1 MTRRLPEWPVER
13 QVVAGI
19 VAAALA
25 EDVGP
30 GDLTTR
36 LCVPAGA
43 RAVGTIIAKEQGIHS
58 GLYVAEEVFRQL
70 DEEVVFEAF
79 VGEGDAIEAGTI
91 LARVTGAARPMLTG
105 ERVALN
111 FLQHLC
117 GIATLANVYA
127 KAIEG
132 TGCVLL
138 DTRKTMPGLRALEK
152 AAVRAGGGYNHRFA
166 LYDGLLIK
174 DNHIRAAG
182 GVAAAI
188 EAARR
193 GVHPGLRIEVEA
205 QSFEQIEEALEAGAD
220 IILLD
225 NFPPEQVA
233 EAVRRIK
240 GRAKTEASGGITLEN
255 IRAYAEAGV
264 DFVSAGALTH
274 SAPALDLSL
283 ELAGDDAAEA

>member
-1 MTRRLPEWPVER
+1 MRRLPEWPVER
-13 QVVAGI
+13 QVVASI
-19 VAAALA
+19 VARALA

-36 LCVPAGA
+36 LCVPADA
-43 RAVGTIIAKEQGIHS
+43 YAVGTIIAKQPGIHS

-70 DEEVVFEAF
+70 DEGVVFEAF
-79 VGEGDAIEAGTI
+79 VAEGEAIEVGTV
-91 LARVTGAARPMLTG
+91 LARLVGPARPMLTG

-117 GIATLANVYA
+117 GVATLTNAYV
-127 KAIEG
+127 KAIEA
-132 TGCVLL
+132 TDCLLL
-138 DTRKTMPGLRALEK
+138 DTRKTTPGLRALEK

-166 LYDGLLIK
+166 LFDGLLIK

-182 GVAAAI
+182 GIAEAI
-188 EAARR
+188 AAARR
-193 GVHPGLRIEVEA
+193 GIHPGLRIEVEA
-205 QSFEQIEEALEAGAD
+205 QTFEEIEEALEAGAD

-225 NFPPEQVA
+225 NFTAEQVA

-240 GRAKTEASGGITLEN
+240 GRAKVEASGGITLEN

-283 ELAGDDAAEA
+283 ELAADEAAEA

>member
-1 MTRRLPEWPVER
+1 MQRLPEWPVER

-19 VAAALA
+19 VATALS

-36 LCVPAGA
+36 LCVPVET
-43 RAVGTIIAKEQGIHS
+43 RAIGTIIAKKPGVHS

-70 DEEVVFEAF
+70 DEGISFEAF
-79 VGEGDAIEAGTI
+79 VAEGDALEVGTV
-91 LARVTGAARPMLTG
+91 LARLTGPARPILTG

-117 GIATLANVYA
+117 GIATLTKAYA
-127 KAIEG
+127 KALEG

-152 AAVRAGGGYNHRFA
+152 AAVRAGGGHNHRLA

-174 DNHIRAAG
+174 DNHVRAAG

-188 EAARR
+188 AAARR
-193 GVHPGLRIEVEA
+193 GVHPGLRVEVEA
-205 QSFEQIEEALEAGAD
+205 QTFEQIEEALEAGAD
-220 IILLD
+220 IIMLD

-233 EAVRRIK
+233 EAVRRIR

-255 IRAYAEAGV
+255 VGAYAEAGV
-264 DFVSAGALTH
+264 DFVSVGALTH

-283 ELAGDDAAEA
+283 ELVADESATA

>member
-1 MTRRLPEWPVER
+1 MARRLPEWPVER

-19 VAAALA
+19 VATALA

-43 RAVGTIIAKEQGIHS
+43 RAVGTIVAKRPGIHS

-70 DEEVVFEAF
+70 DERMVFEAF
-79 VGEGDAIEAGTI
+79 VGEGDPIEAGTT
-91 LARVTGAARPMLTG
+91 LARITGLARPMLTG

-117 GIATLANVYA
+117 GIATLTNAYVQ
-127 KAIEG
+127 AIEG

-166 LYDGLLIK
+166 LYDGLLVK

-205 QSFEQIEEALEAGAD
+205 QTFEQIEEALEAGAD

-233 EAVRRIK
+233 EAVRRIR

-255 IRAYAEAGV
+255 VRAYAEAGV

-283 ELAGDDAAEA
+283 ELAADGVAEA